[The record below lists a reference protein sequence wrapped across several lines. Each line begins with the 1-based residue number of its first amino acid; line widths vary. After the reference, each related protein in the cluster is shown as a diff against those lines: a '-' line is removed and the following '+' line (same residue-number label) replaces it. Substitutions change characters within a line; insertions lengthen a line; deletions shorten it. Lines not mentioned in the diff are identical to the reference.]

1 MYLDGQPIIP
11 PNTKTTVLLISKWC
25 VTHKYFYLAAW
36 GDPWYLVL
44 FLLPDLF
51 DSSGSISCYL
61 GGVYW
66 LEGVGYFVSCL
77 SLSPWTFQGFVL
89 ATLPSSPLPPSWGHW
104 CSTTSSIFMC
114 ILGIHLNSGLHAL
127 YWLSHR
133 PPVPTKQSHWHY
145 FQTHVGRP
153 LWACECGCRFFW
165 HGVIPAWTLRQ
176 ILLWTRSY
184 TTCRV

>member
-1 MYLDGQPIIP
+1 MC
-11 PNTKTTVLLISKWC
+11 NTQV
-25 VTHKYFYLAAW
+25 
-36 GDPWYLVL
+36 
-44 FLLPDLF
+44 FLL
-51 DSSGSISCYL
+51 SSLGWSMIPCSLPSPRLIWFIWKYL
-61 GGVYW
+61 LLLKGVYW

-133 PPVPTKQSHWHY
+133 PPVPTKQLHWHY
-145 FQTHVGRP
+145 FQTHVARP